1 MPREENSWADWLA
14 RVAAHVKRDVD
25 LEEFAEAWPTDD
37 VAPKEVGNVL
47 FRAGGGL
54 EPQLK
59 AALET
64 VETAE
69 RQKTLQSWVSARQQ
83 NCKIR
88 KLSCDKCGKTHID
101 HDWYATHNH
110 TWHVCQH
117 CDHKFKSDGAC
128 VGTPLPEDIPLT
140 TEHVE
145 AAGKVEEVVK
155 TPKEAGR
162 KVEEVE

>member
-47 FRAGGGL
+47 FRAGEGL

-69 RQKTLQSWVSARQQ
+69 RQKTLQTWVSAR
-83 NCKIR
+83 
-88 KLSCDKCGKTHID
+88 
-101 HDWYATHNH
+101 
-110 TWHVCQH
+110 
-117 CDHKFKSDGAC
+117 
-128 VGTPLPEDIPLT
+128 
-140 TEHVE
+140 
-145 AAGKVEEVVK
+145 
-155 TPKEAGR
+155 
-162 KVEEVE
+162 

>member
-25 LEEFAEAWPTDD
+25 LEEFAEVWPTDD

-47 FRAGGGL
+47 FRAGGGV

-69 RQKTLQSWVSARQQ
+69 RQKTLQSWVSA
-83 NCKIR
+83 
-88 KLSCDKCGKTHID
+88 
-101 HDWYATHNH
+101 
-110 TWHVCQH
+110 
-117 CDHKFKSDGAC
+117 
-128 VGTPLPEDIPLT
+128 
-140 TEHVE
+140 
-145 AAGKVEEVVK
+145 
-155 TPKEAGR
+155 
-162 KVEEVE
+162 

>member
-14 RVAAHVKRDVD
+14 RVAAHIKRDVD
-25 LEEFAEAWPTDD
+25 IEEFAEAWPTDD

-47 FRAGGGL
+47 FRAGGGV

-83 NCKIR
+83 NCKI
-88 KLSCDKCGKTHID
+88 
-101 HDWYATHNH
+101 
-110 TWHVCQH
+110 
-117 CDHKFKSDGAC
+117 
-128 VGTPLPEDIPLT
+128 
-140 TEHVE
+140 
-145 AAGKVEEVVK
+145 
-155 TPKEAGR
+155 
-162 KVEEVE
+162 